1 MWGRL
6 PARKR
11 VCPSPARCLILE
23 VQRIKYFNPNGR
35 SREQAHLRA
44 GQSRCRNVLFNRIT
58 ESAPKRMAFSPAC
71 PPRTAARCWLDA
83 APADG
88 RSSPSA
94 TRGSGIAG
102 FPKSARILRSKDF
115 RRVYD
120 NGAKFSGP
128 LFSAFCL
135 RNNGEE
141 GVRVGF
147 TCPRA
152 LGGAVVRNRIKRRVR
167 EVVRVRLD
175 QPGAGWEI
183 VINPRLRALT
193 APFSQIEREVEK
205 LFQRCAN

>member
-1 MWGRL
+1 M
-6 PARKR
+6 
-11 VCPSPARCLILE
+11 VSSP
-23 VQRIKYFNPNGR
+23 V
-35 SREQAHLRA
+35 
-44 GQSRCRNVLFNRIT
+44 
-58 ESAPKRMAFSPAC
+58 C
-71 PPRTAARCWLDA
+71 PPRTAALCWHA
-83 APADG
+83 VGRVGA

-94 TRGSGIAG
+94 TRGNGIAG

-120 NGAKFSGP
+120 HGAKFSGP

-141 GVRVGF
+141 GVRLGF

-152 LGGAVVRNRIKRRVR
+152 LGSAVVRNRIKRRVR

-175 QPGAGWEI
+175 QPGPGWEI